1 MLMKKMF
8 KSFLMAALV
17 LTAGAFVACEDPN
30 SGDGDKVFEGM
41 PEISAVADVDGVTL
55 EGGVVTVTVT
65 SNAPWTAEANAAD
78 VVLSKSE
85 GNGDAVVTVTIPAAT
100 AARDIKVSFTAKGV
114 MAGIELTA
122 SAEVN
127 LTQNASGA
135 PMISSVT
142 PETVGSGANFSFE
155 GVTVVATG
163 SQAYMIADE
172 SGAMVVYHSGHG
184 RTVGEKINISG
195 QVTVYTNTTGSFGTP
210 QFSSDAV
217 VEVVS
222 TGNEVSYNPEVVSG
236 AAFDALTNNTIA
248 KEVELVGTWV
258 VSGNFVNIEG
268 IEGASKTG
276 SIKYVN
282 NADYSSFAGQTVV
295 IKGFYVGLSVS
306 GSTNYVNVMPYSVEA
321 DPNSPQLNV
330 DKTQINFAATDGS
343 SARATFTI
351 TTNDLEGYTLSW
363 AIDNEADFNLGRQI
377 PGGNSRATLY
387 VQPKSTNEGSAR
399 TANVL
404 VTYTNGTKTLTK
416 SVKVVQAGTTATTY
430 TMIDKAADLAAGTYY
445 MAAYCESD
453 SKSVD
458 LKPYVYHLFNG
469 SVGSGDLYTTP
480 HQFVAN
486 ELTIKEGET
495 YEPVAVV
502 LEAADG
508 GKFYIKN
515 SKDGKYIKSTAAE
528 NRKLALVDEPYAWTA
543 KDNANGGIT
552 FTDGSVNM
560 GSANAESR
568 FIRTYKAESSLKFG
582 CYLFKQN

>member
-1 MLMKKMF
+1 MF

-30 SGDGDKVFEGM
+30 GGDDNKVFEGM
-41 PEISAVADVDGVTL
+41 PEIAVEADATGVTL

-65 SNAPWTAEANAAD
+65 SNAPWTAEVDAED
-78 VVLSKSE
+78 VVLSKES
-85 GNGDAVVTVTIPAAT
+85 GNGDAVVTVTVPAAT
-100 AARDIKVSFTAKGV
+100 AAREIKVSFTAKGV

-122 SAEVN
+122 AAEVN
-127 LTQNASGA
+127 LTQNATGA

-142 PETVGSGANFSFE
+142 PETVGAGANFSFE

-172 SGAMVVYHSGHG
+172 TGTMVVYNASHG
-184 RTVGEKINISG
+184 RTVGDKINISG
-195 QVTVYTNTTGSFGTP
+195 QVTIYTSTTGSFYTP
-210 QFSSDAV
+210 QFGADAV

-222 TGNEVSYNPEVVSG
+222 TGNEVSHNPVVVEG
-236 AAFDALTNNTIA
+236 EAFANLVENTVV
-248 KEVELVGTWV
+248 KEVEFVATWE
-258 VSGNFVNIEG
+258 VSGNYVNLTVDG
-268 IEGASKTG
+268 SSKQG
-276 SIKYVN
+276 SIKYVDN
-282 NADYSSFAGQTVV
+282 GQYSSFAGQAVV
-295 IKGFYVGLSVS
+295 IKGYYVGLSVS
-306 GSTNYVNVMPYSVEA
+306 GSNNYVNIMPYSVEA
-321 DPNSPQLNV
+321 DPNSPQLSVN
-330 DKTQINFAATDGS
+330 KTEIYFDADGKS
-343 SARATFTI
+343 PNTGSNRETFTV
-351 TTNDLEGYTLSW
+351 TTNGLSGYELTWS
-363 AIDNEADFNLGRQI
+363 IDNDTDFAFGKQLGN
-377 PGGNSRATLY
+377 PAKPSFY
-387 VQPKSTNEGSAR
+387 VDTKGANEGAAKV
-399 TANVL
+399 ANIL
-404 VTYTNGTKTLTK
+404 ITYSNGTKTLTK

>member
-30 SGDGDKVFEGM
+30 TGENDVFEGM
-41 PEISAVADVDGVTL
+41 PEISAVADVDGLTL

-65 SNAPWTAEANAAD
+65 SNAPWTAEVDAAD
-78 VVLSKSE
+78 VTLSKKS
-85 GNGDAVVTVTIPAAT
+85 GNGDAVVTVTVPAAT

-114 MAGIELTA
+114 MAGIELTDT
-122 SAEVN
+122 AEVA
-127 LTQNASGA
+127 LFQNAAGKLGISG
-135 PMISSVT
+135 IT
-142 PETVGSGANFSFE
+142 PEVVGAGAEFSLE

-195 QVTVYTNTTGSFGTP
+195 QVTIYTSDKGSFGTP
-210 QFSSDAV
+210 QFSSNAV

-222 TGNEVSYNPEVVSG
+222 TGNEVTYNPVAVSG
-236 AAFDALTNNTIA
+236 AEFDALIENTTS
-248 KEVELVGTWV
+248 KEVEFVGTWV

-276 SIKYVN
+276 SIKYIDN
-282 NADYSSFAGQTVV
+282 SQYSSFAGQTVV

-330 DKTQINFAATDGS
+330 DKTQIDFAATDGS
-343 SARATFTI
+343 SARATFTV

-387 VQPKSTNEGSAR
+387 VQPKSTNEGSAK
-399 TANVL
+399 TATVL
-404 VTYTNGTKTLTK
+404 VTYSNGTKTLTK

>member
-30 SGDGDKVFEGM
+30 AGENDVFEGM
-41 PEISAVADVDGVTL
+41 PEISAVADVDGLTL

-65 SNAPWTAEANAAD
+65 SNAPWTAEVDAAD
-78 VVLSKSE
+78 VTLSKKS
-85 GNGDAVVTVTIPAAT
+85 GNGDAVVTVTVPAAT

-114 MAGIELTA
+114 MAGIELTDT
-122 SAEVN
+122 AEVA
-127 LTQNASGA
+127 LFQNAAGKLGISG
-135 PMISSVT
+135 IT
-142 PETVGSGANFSFE
+142 PEVVGAGAEFSLE
-155 GVTVVATG
+155 NVLVVATG

-172 SGAMVVYHSGHG
+172 SGAMMVYHSGNG

-195 QVTVYTNTTGSFGTP
+195 QVTVYKDEASGSFGTP
-210 QFSSDAV
+210 QFSSNAV

-222 TGNEVSYNPEVVSG
+222 TGNEVTYNPVAVSG
-236 AAFDALTNNTIA
+236 AAFDALTDGKVA

-276 SIKYVN
+276 SIKYIDN
-282 NADYSSFAGQTVV
+282 SQYSSFAGQAVI
-295 IKGFYVGLSVS
+295 IKGYYVGLSVS
-306 GSTNYVNVMPYSVEA
+306 GSNNYVKVMPYSVEA

-330 DKTQINFAATDGS
+330 DKTQITFAADATS
-343 SARATFTI
+343 SSRQTFTA
-351 TTNDLEGYTLSW
+351 TTNSLEGYELSW
-363 AIDNEADFNLGRQI
+363 SIDNETDFTLAKQLGNTART
-377 PGGNSRATLY
+377 TLY
-387 VQPKSTNEGSAR
+387 VTPKGANEGSAK
-399 TANVL
+399 TATVL
-404 VTYTNGTKTLTK
+404 VTYSNGTKTLTK

-486 ELTIKEGET
+486 ELTIKDGET